1 MVLGLRDQVRLQSF
15 GVWTVGLCP
24 LKAESIEGGFKPA
37 QFNIYR
43 DVKGFQ

>member
-1 MVLGLRDQVRLQSF
+1 MGLRDQVRLQSF

-37 QFNIYR
+37 QFRAYNKALG
-43 DVKGFQ
+43 VFV